1 MDFSNVEVQEDNI
14 EAEGEL
20 SGLTNSESPKA
31 LPAIW
36 SEVSTRLFMISHSL
50 NQFDFRNYKHF
61 VLQVMRFLTNPHK
74 PMILALSR
82 PDPKKNITTLVK
94 AFGECRLLQELANL
108 VSTEIKFNK
117 KRHLV
122 FCYASIVTKN
132 TAKFLTNALLY
143 RLL

>member
-61 VLQVMRFLTNPHK
+61 VSSGD
-74 PMILALSR
+74 ALSNESSQANDFGIVKTR
-82 PDPKKNITTLVK
+82 SKKEHNHSCQSLRRMPLVTR
-94 AFGECRLLQELANL
+94 AC
-108 VSTEIKFNK
+108 
-117 KRHLV
+117 
-122 FCYASIVTKN
+122 
-132 TAKFLTNALLY
+132 
-143 RLL
+143 